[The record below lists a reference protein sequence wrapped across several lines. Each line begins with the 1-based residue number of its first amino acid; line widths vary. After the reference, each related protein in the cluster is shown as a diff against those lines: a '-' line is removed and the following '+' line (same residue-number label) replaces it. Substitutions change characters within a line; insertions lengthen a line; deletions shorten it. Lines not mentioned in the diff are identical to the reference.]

1 LYRDVIRTLRQV
13 TDRRFAR
20 VLMLSLVLAAVVFVA
35 LVAAAGW
42 TLGSFAVLDIGW
54 IDSIIDVLGV
64 LAFGVVAILLFPAFA
79 TGIQGIFL
87 DDVAEAVEER
97 WYPGQPEPRKQPW
110 REILL
115 SNLELAA
122 VVLAVNL
129 VLLPVYLALIFVPP
143 LNLVLFYVV
152 NGFLLGRE
160 YFEAVALRRMPP
172 AAAKRARLRVR
183 GHVWLGGALIA
194 FMFSIPFLNL
204 AAPALGTA
212 LMLHMFQ
219 RLRGRLGVDDESGG
233 GGVAGGTVAGDPSA
247 IRLGDGTRAMRAGIA
262 SVLLGGLIIGASL
275 QTFENRDYDPFGPA
289 KPRPMRITGLPEE
302 LDGQGQIEIWSR
314 LGSPDLVRRE
324 GPARVWQYATQS
336 CVLDLYLY
344 EAGDDF
350 EVIHHALRGRREREP
365 PEPGCYHALI
375 ERARLRAGPTASASA
390 TSPSF

>member
-1 LYRDVIRTLRQV
+1 MYRDVIRTLRQV

-20 VLMLSLVLAAVVFVA
+20 VLMLSLALAAVVFVG
-35 LVAAAGW
+35 LIVAAGW
-42 TLGSFAVLDIGW
+42 TLSSFAVFGTGW
-54 IDSIIDVLGV
+54 IDSILDVFGV

-87 DDVAEAVEER
+87 DDVAEAVETR
-97 WYPGQPEPRKQPW
+97 WYPDLGEPRKQPW
-110 REILL
+110 REVLL

-129 VLLPVYLALIFVPP
+129 MLLPVYLALIFVPP

-172 AAAKRARLRVR
+172 AAAKRARLRIR
-183 GHVWLGGALIA
+183 GHVWLGGAVIA

-204 AAPALGTA
+204 AAPTLGTA
-212 LMLHMFQ
+212 MMLHMFQ
-219 RLRGRLGVDDESGG
+219 RLRGRLGEEGG
-233 GGVAGGTVAGDPSA
+233 DTGEAGA

-262 SVLLGGLIIGASL
+262 SVLLGGLIIGASV
-275 QTFENRDYDPFGPA
+275 QTFENRDEDPFGSA
-289 KPRPMRITGLPEE
+289 KPRPMRLTNSPQE
-302 LDGQGQIEIWSR
+302 LEGQGQIEIWSR

-324 GPARVWQYATQS
+324 GPARVWQYATGG

-350 EVIHHALRGRREREP
+350 EVIHHTLRGRREQEP
-365 PEPGCYHALI
+365 PTPGCYTAFI
-375 ERARLRAGPTASASA
+375 ERARSRSGTTASVAPASSA
-390 TSPSF
+390 SPPF